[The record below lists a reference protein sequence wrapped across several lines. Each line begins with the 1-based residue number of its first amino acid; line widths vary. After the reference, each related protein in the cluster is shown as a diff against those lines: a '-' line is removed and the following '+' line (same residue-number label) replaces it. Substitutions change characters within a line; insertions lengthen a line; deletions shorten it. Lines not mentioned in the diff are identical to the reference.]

1 MTKDMKCKACDVL
14 LDDYET
20 VKKDA
25 SGDYFDLCS
34 YCLSVSIGTLEDGCG
49 NITDEIPFDENKIYD
64 ILT

>member
-1 MTKDMKCKACDVL
+1 MKCKACDVL
-14 LDDYET
+14 LEDYET

-25 SGDYFDLCS
+25 SGEYFDLCS
-34 YCLSVSIGTLEDGCG
+34 YCLNVSIGTLEDDCG